1 MEILENKVGEVFLT
15 NIDCSLISLYLQ
27 LGLEYAEKKNLL
39 GIKRDIQDYILK
51 FKSIY
56 RKDGPQ
62 KDTK

>member
-15 NIDCSLISLYLQ
+15 KIDCSLISLYLE
-27 LGLEYAEKKNLL
+27 LGLEYAEKKDLL

-51 FKSIY
+51 FKSVY
-56 RKDGPQ
+56 KKDGPQ